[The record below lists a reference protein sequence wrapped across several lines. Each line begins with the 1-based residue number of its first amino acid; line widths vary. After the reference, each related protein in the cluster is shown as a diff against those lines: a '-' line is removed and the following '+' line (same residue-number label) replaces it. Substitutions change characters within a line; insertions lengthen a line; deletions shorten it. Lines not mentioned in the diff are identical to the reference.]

1 MDDFYALSSYAPNDI
16 DTDAKR
22 KEKFL
27 NGLKGELK
35 IPLSV
40 AYAPNYQSLLDQ
52 AITLDN
58 HHEGREP
65 QEEVPQ
71 RQDSH

>member
-1 MDDFYALSSYAPNDI
+1 MDDFYALSRNAPDDI

-35 IPLSV
+35 IPLSM
-40 AYAPNYQSLLDQ
+40 AYAPNY
-52 AITLDN
+52 
-58 HHEGREP
+58 
-65 QEEVPQ
+65 
-71 RQDSH
+71 